1 MRLFILQKVSI
12 MALSSSYL
20 IYLAFAAVAAGIAGL
35 VWSADRFVAGSAA
48 IARSFGIAPMII
60 GLTIVSF
67 GTSAP
72 EVMVSISSA
81 LKDAGDLAVGNAIG
95 SNIANMAL
103 VLGVTA
109 LLISIPVQHHLL
121 RTELPVLFII
131 TATAGL
137 FLADNVL
144 QLWEGLIL
152 FGTLLPAMVF
162 LIKRKPAEMT
172 ADEIQEEQNVVPE
185 LSRSA
190 GLMWFVIGLLALIVS
205 SEVLVWGAKS
215 AALHFG
221 VSPLLI
227 GLTVVALGTS
237 LPELAASVTSALKG
251 HHDIALGNVI
261 GSNMFNLQVVMALPV
276 IISPPLAAE
285 GVFYRDYMTMLVLTI
300 LLTLAVVISLARKG
314 ATAGLGKPIGV
325 ILLAIYLAYYVVIFL
340 S

>member
-1 MRLFILQKVSI
+1 
-12 MALSSSYL
+12 MAFSSVPV
-20 IYLAFAAVAAGIAGL
+20 IYLAFAAVAVGIAGL

-81 LKDAGDLAVGNAIG
+81 LKNAGDLAVGNAIG

-109 LLISIPVQHHLL
+109 LLIRIPVQGHLL
-121 RTELPVLFII
+121 RTELPVLLVI
-131 TATAGL
+131 TAAAGL
-137 FLADNVL
+137 FLVDNAL

-152 FGTLLPAMVF
+152 LGTLLPALFF

-172 ADEIQEEQNVVPE
+172 AGEIEEEQSAVPQ

-190 GLMWFVIGLLALIVS
+190 GFIWFLIGLLALIVS

-251 HHDIALGNVI
+251 HHDIALGNII
-261 GSNMFNLQVVMALPV
+261 GSNMFNLQVVMALPA
-276 IISPPLAAE
+276 IISPPLVAE
-285 GVFYRDYMTMLVLTI
+285 GVFYRDYMTMLLLTI
-300 LLTLAVVISLARKG
+300 LLTLAVIISLARKS
-314 ATAGLGKPIGV
+314 ALAGLGKIVGV
-325 ILLAIYLAYYVVIFL
+325 ILLAIYLAYYVVIFY